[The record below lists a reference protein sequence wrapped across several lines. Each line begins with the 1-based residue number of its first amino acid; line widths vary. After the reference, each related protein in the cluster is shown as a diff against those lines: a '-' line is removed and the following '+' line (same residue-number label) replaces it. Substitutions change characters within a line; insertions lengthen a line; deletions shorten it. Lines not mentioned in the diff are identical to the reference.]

1 MKRTAITVAILSFLA
16 VSFAQLATSQEAA
29 KVSGTWDVTIRMSD
43 QKVSE
48 QWTILQDGDS
58 MTATIKGEHGELK
71 VPCELNGANFRSDFK
86 DGSGMGNKVRASVL
100 GDRMDGSLTI
110 NDKKEYLW
118 SATRSKS

>member
-1 MKRTAITVAILSFLA
+1 MKRTAIAFAILSFLA
-16 VSFAQLATSQEAA
+16 VSFAQLASSQESA
-29 KVSGTWDVTIRMSD
+29 KVAGTWDVTIRMSG

-48 QWTILQDGDS
+48 HWTIHQEGDS

-86 DGSGMGNKVRASVL
+86 DGGGMENKVRASVL

-110 NDKKEYLW
+110 DNKKEYLW